1 MTDGAVSFTEDRIPL
16 EGIEETIEELVD
28 LYGGSIETAKEQLR
42 EINLPLRRGVAQGGA
57 VQCTIT
63 WTESEP
69 GEGSVTLVADREI
82 DAPKAQRI
90 LFLVAG
96 VIGSVMFLLWPFFPG
111 EKEYGTLAWLGG
123 LVAFAVY
130 LLTLKKSS
138 GGMVYDF
145 LQRLAARQRVEF
157 DEESDAPAP
166 PA

>member
-1 MTDGAVSFTEDRIPL
+1 MTNGAVSFTEDRIPL

-28 LYGGSIETAKEQLR
+28 LYGGSIERQQEQLR
-42 EINLPLRRGVAQGGA
+42 EIHIPLRRGVAAGGA

-63 WTESEP
+63 WAETGE
-69 GEGSVTLVADREI
+69 GEGSVTLVSDREI

-96 VIGSVMFLLWPFFPG
+96 VVGSVMFLLWPFFPG

-130 LLTLKKSS
+130 LLTLRKSS

-157 DEESDAPAP
+157 DEGSDEAAPLG
-166 PA
+166 

>member
-28 LYGGSIETAKEQLR
+28 LYGGSIEAAKEQLR

>member
-1 MTDGAVSFTEDRIPL
+1 MTEGAVSFTEDRIPL

-28 LYGGSIETAKEQLR
+28 LYGGSIEAAKEHLR

-63 WTESEP
+63 WAETEA

-157 DEESDAPAP
+157 DEESDETAPSA
-166 PA
+166 